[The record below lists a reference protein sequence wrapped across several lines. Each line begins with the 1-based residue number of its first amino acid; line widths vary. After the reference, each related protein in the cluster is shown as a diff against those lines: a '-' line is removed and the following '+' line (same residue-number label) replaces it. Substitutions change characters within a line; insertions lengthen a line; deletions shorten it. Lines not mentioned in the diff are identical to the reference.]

1 MNYQLFL
8 KTKKNISLM
17 MWKPSMIVEN
27 MRLLFYKLNPQ
38 TKLKL
43 LFFLLLLEENGV
55 EILKKQ

>member
-1 MNYQLFL
+1 
-8 KTKKNISLM
+8 M